1 MIIDHVG
8 EDDEKE
14 IVTLMGVNEE
24 SGSLALEDGRRL
36 MVSPA
41 DMPTSILWLPTS
53 TLEITKTSGENF
65 DLVVKLQATDHGV
78 QARWE

>member
-14 IVTLMGVNEE
+14 IVTLMGVNVE

-41 DMPTSILWLPTS
+41 DMSTSILWVHT
-53 TLEITKTSGENF
+53 IA
-65 DLVVKLQATDHGV
+65 Q
-78 QARWE
+78 